1 MKYKLNCKGFI
12 FVLKKIQYMGEL
24 FTGIILILD
33 PYTYEDIFF
42 FFFFVSCFEQR

>member
-12 FVLKKIQYMGEL
+12 FVLKKIQYMEEL

-42 FFFFVSCFEQR
+42 FFFVSCFEQR